1 MLQDEADEEV
11 IELLLPE
18 GKMEYIRLE
27 DPDIIQALLLH
38 PPACLS
44 GGTVCGKT
52 QGKHENQV
60 PCP

>member
-27 DPDIIQALLLH
+27 DPDI
-38 PPACLS
+38 
-44 GGTVCGKT
+44 V
-52 QGKHENQV
+52 
-60 PCP
+60 